1 MDLLYSLLFIVNGQI
16 YVVDQHLTW
25 ADCHPQTSVVRQ
37 SLVKDDGRLV
47 CAKER
52 VKKD

>member
-16 YVVDQHLTW
+16 YVIDQHLTW
-25 ADCHPQTSVVRQ
+25 ADCHPQTIVVRPLAETANGQ
-37 SLVKDDGRLV
+37 LV

-52 VKKD
+52 PTE